1 MKNTKEITIE
11 IKGKKWEEALDKAY
25 TKKLKEAKVDGFR
38 KGKVP
43 KDMYIKKY
51 GKMDIYIEA
60 GDLVLSEAY
69 TKMLDK
75 AKDILE
81 DVVAQPDMELADVN
95 DDKIKF
101 KFTLT
106 LKPEVKLGKYKGLG
120 VKKEVAKATKEEIK
134 ETIEQTRQRFAED
147 VLKEGPIENG
157 NIAIID
163 FEGFVDGKAFDGGK
177 SENYELEIGSGSFIP
192 GFEEQLIGLKEGD
205 EKEINVKFPE
215 DYHSEDVKG
224 KDAVFKIKVHEVK
237 EVHIPELDKDF
248 FEDLGI
254 EGVDTKEALEA
265 YISENII
272 SRKDAEFE
280 NKYIDELLNKAAENT
295 KVEIPG
301 VMIEEE
307 TSRMVSQYSEYMKS
321 QGLDLQTLF
330 KITGGAEEKLREEMR
345 PGAEKRV
352 KERLM
357 LEEIAK
363 QEKIEVSDKEAEE
376 RAKELAENYG
386 MEKDEFLKTFGGLDM
401 VKYDLKMRKAIDV
414 LKED

>member
-1 MKNTKEITIE
+1 MKNTKEIIIE

-295 KVEIPG
+295 EVEIPG

-330 KITGGAEEKLREEMR
+330 KITGGDEEKLREEMR

>member
-51 GKMDIYIEA
+51 GKMDVYIEA

-101 KFTLT
+101 KFTLN

-295 KVEIPG
+295 EVEIPG

-330 KITGGAEEKLREEMR
+330 KITGGDEEKLREEMR

>member
-295 KVEIPG
+295 EVEIPG

-330 KITGGAEEKLREEMR
+330 KITGGDEEKLREEMR

>member
-177 SENYELEIGSGSFIP
+177 SENYGLEIGSGSFIP

-295 KVEIPG
+295 EVEIPG

-330 KITGGAEEKLREEMR
+330 KITGGDEEKLREEMR

>member
-51 GKMDIYIEA
+51 GKMDVYIEA

-147 VLKEGPIENG
+147 ILKEGPIENG

-295 KVEIPG
+295 EVEIPG

-330 KITGGAEEKLREEMR
+330 KITGGDEEKLREEMR

>member
-51 GKMDIYIEA
+51 GKMDVYIEA

-224 KDAVFKIKVHEVK
+224 KDAVFKIKIHEVK

-295 KVEIPG
+295 EVEIPG

-330 KITGGAEEKLREEMR
+330 KITGGDEEKLREEMR

>member
-51 GKMDIYIEA
+51 GKMDVYIEA

-295 KVEIPG
+295 EVEIPG

-330 KITGGAEEKLREEMR
+330 KITGGDEEKLREEMR

-363 QEKIEVSDKEAEE
+363 QEKIEVSDKEAEG